1 MICRLRKYIPFV
13 LLIVLLSSCS
23 NDETSYQTEFCVI
36 EERGDHSLYLHSD
49 NGYDL
54 SPSSSLDASIYEA
67 GQRFRVT
74 YIEMGSMKLLS
85 DGKLIDV
92 VDMLP
97 VKIFTSLESETKSE
111 DPVWF
116 VADPWISGGFLNFEF
131 SFGYQNSDKKH
142 GIYLVRDSIVQGS
155 EGGKVYLSFR
165 HDANKD
171 GTSVMATAFA
181 SSSLSLITE
190 SMDIDSLIFSVQEG
204 RQKERYSLAIKKE

>member
-1 MICRLRKYIPFV
+1 MICRLRKYFPLVV
-13 LLIVLLSSCS
+13 LLLLVSSCS

-36 EERGDHSLYLHSD
+36 EERGDQSLYLHSD
-49 NGYDL
+49 SGYDL
-54 SPSSSLDASIYEA
+54 NPSSSLDDTIYEA

-74 YIEMGSMKLLS
+74 YIEMGSMNTLS

-97 VKIFTSLESETKSE
+97 VKILKTLKSETQSN

-116 VADPWISGGFLNFEF
+116 VCEPWISGDFLNFEF

-142 GIYLVRDSIVQGS
+142 GIYLVKDSLVQGTN
-155 EGGKVYLSFR
+155 GRKIFMSFR

-171 GTSVMATAFA
+171 GSSVTATAFA
-181 SSSLSLITE
+181 SSSLVLITE
-190 SMDIDSLIFSVQEG
+190 SLDIDSLIISVQEG
-204 RQKERYSLAIKKE
+204 LKNKRYSLALNK